1 MKELIN
7 TIGENIQAH
16 GYQCIKVKDYEDFNV
31 KLNCMGGSYKGFIM
45 TEHFENFCLFF
56 IDTEKMNNEAYA
68 RYNGLPQYRFR
79 MTPEAK
85 QYTDSLPETFAR
97 KCIEG
102 DYQREYTIRYEETL
116 NKEKPHS
123 FAARIKKF
131 FKR

>member
-1 MKELIN
+1 MKELISI
-7 TIGENIQAH
+7 IGENIQAQ

-56 IDTEKMNNEAYA
+56 IDTEKMNNEAFA
-68 RYNGLPQYRFR
+68 QYNSLPRYRFR

-102 DYQREYTIRYEETL
+102 DYQREYMSRYEESL
-116 NKEKPHS
+116 NEEEKPS
-123 FAARIKKF
+123 IISKIKNI
-131 FKR
+131 FKK